1 MDQAVTSETIKL
13 RARKRAAGII
23 AAIALLLGVSWV
35 VNRSV
40 SASVGIGELRVSEVR
55 MGAIDNTINAAGVV
69 VPVRE
74 EQLSSPN
81 QSRVS
86 KVIAK
91 AGQTVTAGQLLMVL
105 DDHTIRLAIDNLSE
119 QIAQQALRVQVLN
132 AEMGSALKKITSD
145 AELLELDLQNNKVK
159 LARSQKLGAIGIASA
174 ADLQAAELAVKR
186 NEVQL
191 RQHREALVDARVTTQ
206 GNVEAARLQKSIF
219 QKQLESQQR
228 LLDQTQVKAPF
239 AGLLTWLLADEGASV
254 STGQLIAKV
263 SVLGNFKVEATVS
276 DFYARYVSVGQKANV
291 EYSGQTLPAEV
302 QTIFPEI
309 QNGTMKLLLTLT
321 QPDHPALRHKLRVEA
336 NIITEQK
343 ERTLVFEAG
352 PAING
357 KGRQNLFMLEG
368 GQAVKRSV
376 EIGLSDSRKIEVLSG
391 ATVGDKIV
399 ISDVSRFSH
408 LDRFRVSQ

>member
-1 MDQAVTSETIKL
+1 MDKAVTPETIKL
-13 RARKRAAGII
+13 RARKKVAGII
-23 AAIALLLGVSWV
+23 AAIALQLGVSWV

-91 AGQTVTAGQLLMVL
+91 AGQTVAAGQLQMVL
-105 DDHTIRLAIDNLSE
+105 DDHTVRLAIDNLSE

-132 AEMGSALKKITSD
+132 SEMGSALKKITSD

-159 LARSQKLGAIGIASA
+159 LERSQKLGAIGIASA

-228 LLDQTQVKAPF
+228 LLDQTQVKTPF

-254 STGQLIAKV
+254 SNRAANRQSIG
-263 SVLGNFKVEATVS
+263 
-276 DFYARYVSVGQKANV
+276 AR
-291 EYSGQTLPAEV
+291 
-302 QTIFPEI
+302 
-309 QNGTMKLLLTLT
+309 
-321 QPDHPALRHKLRVEA
+321 
-336 NIITEQK
+336 
-343 ERTLVFEAG
+343 
-352 PAING
+352 
-357 KGRQNLFMLEG
+357 
-368 GQAVKRSV
+368 
-376 EIGLSDSRKIEVLSG
+376 
-391 ATVGDKIV
+391 
-399 ISDVSRFSH
+399 
-408 LDRFRVSQ
+408 